1 MAGKIPND
9 PIMCLSFVNTQLR
22 DFYPDLDELCSA
34 FDTERSE
41 LEKKFSKYAIK
52 NLMFYIIVLYAIGF
66 VMNTFFNGLYDAY
79 FSLDFA
85 MIFKGQVWRLFTFI
99 LQPPSNSIIFVVFV
113 LYFYYLI
120 GSVLERIWGSFRFN
134 VYFFTGVILN
144 ILASLIIYLIWGLS
158 FKLSTNY
165 INLALFMAFAME
177 QPDMEVLLFF
187 IIPIKIKWMAIL
199 DAVIFGITIVFGYLV
214 PFLPRNVWYSLYA
227 AGFLAP
233 SAIMCYAN
241 ATAALVSMLNFIIFF
256 FLYKKGPAKSSTQRN
271 FDKAMRTAKKAQQN
285 ARKDYWQQNSGS
297 TQGNGG
303 TQYGTYG
310 SASSD
315 NRTQQSQAQ
324 HAKRGVPK
332 HRCAVCG
339 RTELD
344 DENLTFRFCSK
355 CAGNYE
361 YCSDHLYTHIHV
373 TGDKQ

>member
-1 MAGKIPND
+1 MNWFAK
-9 PIMCLSFVNTQLR
+9 F
-22 DFYPDLDELCSA
+22 
-34 FDTERSE
+34 
-41 LEKKFSKYAIK
+41 EKKFSKYAIK

-85 MIFKGQVWRLFTFI
+85 MIFKGQVWRLVTFI

-256 FLYKKGPAKSSTQRN
+256 FLYKKGPAKSSTQR
-271 FDKAMRTAKKAQQN
+271 KHSRMPEKSTGSRIVATLRAMVVSHYMEISLRIVRHNKVRHNTRSAACRSTDVQYAEGQNLTTKTSHSDSAQN
-285 ARKDYWQQNSGS
+285 ASATTN
-297 TQGNGG
+297 TVP
-303 TQYGTYG
+303 TTYIPT
-310 SASSD
+310 SM
-315 NRTQQSQAQ
+315 
-324 HAKRGVPK
+324 
-332 HRCAVCG
+332 
-339 RTELD
+339 
-344 DENLTFRFCSK
+344 
-355 CAGNYE
+355 
-361 YCSDHLYTHIHV
+361 
-373 TGDKQ
+373 

>member
-1 MAGKIPND
+1 MNWFAK
-9 PIMCLSFVNTQLR
+9 F
-22 DFYPDLDELCSA
+22 
-34 FDTERSE
+34 
-41 LEKKFSKYAIK
+41 EKKFSKYAIK

-85 MIFKGQVWRLFTFI
+85 MIFKGQVWRLVTFI

-256 FLYKKGPAKSSTQRN
+256 NSFFKRRWIGKIMYGIRNSFLIIVIFY
-271 FDKAMRTAKKAQQN
+271 
-285 ARKDYWQQNSGS
+285 YHLLESGRFY
-297 TQGNGG
+297 QIIYIRL
-303 TQYGTYG
+303 QIFFIEKIL
-310 SASSD
+310 
-315 NRTQQSQAQ
+315 
-324 HAKRGVPK
+324 KR
-332 HRCAVCG
+332 
-339 RTELD
+339 
-344 DENLTFRFCSK
+344 LT
-355 CAGNYE
+355 
-361 YCSDHLYTHIHV
+361 
-373 TGDKQ
+373 

>member
-1 MAGKIPND
+1 
-9 PIMCLSFVNTQLR
+9 
-22 DFYPDLDELCSA
+22 
-34 FDTERSE
+34 
-41 LEKKFSKYAIK
+41 
-52 NLMFYIIVLYAIGF
+52 
-66 VMNTFFNGLYDAY
+66 MNTFFNGLYDAY

-85 MIFKGQVWRLFTFI
+85 MIFKGQVWRLITFI

-241 ATAALVSMLNFIIFF
+241 ATAALVSM
-256 FLYKKGPAKSSTQRN
+256 
-271 FDKAMRTAKKAQQN
+271 QN
-285 ARKDYWQQNSGS
+285 ARKDYWQQNSGN

-303 TQYGTYG
+303 QPLYGDK
-310 SASSD
+310 SKDSQA
-315 NRTQQSQAQ
+315 QQSQAQ

-355 CAGNYE
+355 CVGNYE

-373 TGDKQ
+373 TGDKK

>member
-1 MAGKIPND
+1 MNWFAK
-9 PIMCLSFVNTQLR
+9 F
-22 DFYPDLDELCSA
+22 
-34 FDTERSE
+34 
-41 LEKKFSKYAIK
+41 EKKFSKYAIK
-52 NLMFYIIVLYAIGF
+52 NLMFYIIVFYAIGF

-85 MIFKGQVWRLFTFI
+85 MIFKGQVWRLVTFI

-199 DAVIFGITIVFGYLV
+199 DAVIFGITT
-214 PFLPRNVWYSLYA
+214 
-227 AGFLAP
+227 
-233 SAIMCYAN
+233 IMCYAN

-285 ARKDYWQQNSGS
+285 ARKDYWQQNSGN
-297 TQGNGG
+297 TQGNG
-303 TQYGTYG
+303 GTYG

-315 NRTQQSQAQ
+315 NRTQQSQTQ

-355 CAGNYE
+355 CVGNYE

>member
-1 MAGKIPND
+1 MNWFAK
-9 PIMCLSFVNTQLR
+9 F
-22 DFYPDLDELCSA
+22 
-34 FDTERSE
+34 
-41 LEKKFSKYAIK
+41 EKKFSKYAIK

-85 MIFKGQVWRLFTFI
+85 MIFKGQVWRLITFI

-227 AGFLAP
+227 AGSEKVEEFW
-233 SAIMCYAN
+233 S
-241 ATAALVSMLNFIIFF
+241 SMFF
-256 FLYKKGPAKSSTQRN
+256 ASGKYLLDILYGMEFS
-271 FDKAMRTAKKAQQN
+271 
-285 ARKDYWQQNSGS
+285 RKY
-297 TQGNGG
+297 
-303 TQYGTYG
+303 
-310 SASSD
+310 
-315 NRTQQSQAQ
+315 
-324 HAKRGVPK
+324 
-332 HRCAVCG
+332 
-339 RTELD
+339 
-344 DENLTFRFCSK
+344 DENLALNNK
-355 CAGNYE
+355 YE
-361 YCSDHLYTHIHV
+361 KSGKKLLW
-373 TGDKQ
+373 

>member
-1 MAGKIPND
+1 MNWFAK
-9 PIMCLSFVNTQLR
+9 F
-22 DFYPDLDELCSA
+22 
-34 FDTERSE
+34 
-41 LEKKFSKYAIK
+41 EKKFSKYAIK

-66 VMNTFFNGLYDAY
+66 VMNVFFNGLYDAY

-85 MIFKGQVWRLFTFI
+85 MIFKGQIWRLVTFI
-99 LQPPSNSIIFVVFV
+99 VQPPSNSIIFVVFV

-144 ILASLIIYLIWGLS
+144 ILASLIIYLVFGLS

-199 DAVIFGITIVFGYLV
+199 DAVVFGITIVFGYLV
-214 PFLPRNVWYSLYA
+214 PFLPQNVWYSLYM

-285 ARKDYWQQNSGS
+285 ARRE
-297 TQGNGG
+297 T
-303 TQYGTYG
+303 
-310 SASSD
+310 ASPD
-315 NRTQQSQAQ
+315 NREQQSQAQ

-355 CAGNYE
+355 CVGNYE

>member
-1 MAGKIPND
+1 MNWFAK
-9 PIMCLSFVNTQLR
+9 F
-22 DFYPDLDELCSA
+22 
-34 FDTERSE
+34 
-41 LEKKFSKYAIK
+41 EKKFSKYAIK

-85 MIFKGQVWRLFTFI
+85 MIFKGQVWRLVTFI
-99 LQPPSNSIIFVVFV
+99 VQPPSNSIIFVVFV

-120 GSVLERIWGSFRFN
+120 GSVLERIWGAFRFN

-144 ILASLIIYLIWGLS
+144 ILASLIIYLVFGLS

-214 PFLPRNVWYSLYA
+214 PFLPQNVWYSLYM

-285 ARKDYWQQNSGS
+285 ARKETVYQDS
-297 TQGNGG
+297 
-303 TQYGTYG
+303 
-310 SASSD
+310 
-315 NRTQQSQAQ
+315 RTQESQAQ

>member
-1 MAGKIPND
+1 MNWFAK
-9 PIMCLSFVNTQLR
+9 F
-22 DFYPDLDELCSA
+22 
-34 FDTERSE
+34 
-41 LEKKFSKYAIK
+41 EKKFSKYAIK

-214 PFLPRNVWYSLYA
+214 PFLPKNVWYSLYA

-285 ARKDYWQQNSGS
+285 ARKE
-297 TQGNGG
+297 T
-303 TQYGTYG
+303 
-310 SASSD
+310 ASSD
-315 NRTQQSQAQ
+315 NRAQQSQAQ

-373 TGDKQ
+373 TGDKK

>member
-1 MAGKIPND
+1 MNWFAK
-9 PIMCLSFVNTQLR
+9 F
-22 DFYPDLDELCSA
+22 
-34 FDTERSE
+34 
-41 LEKKFSKYAIK
+41 EKKFSKYAIK

-85 MIFKGQVWRLFTFI
+85 MIFKGQVWRLVTFI

-285 ARKDYWQQNSGS
+285 ARKEYWQQNSGN

-303 TQYGTYG
+303 TYGT
-310 SASSD
+310 ASSD
-315 NRTQQSQAQ
+315 NRTQQVRHNTRS
-324 HAKRGVPK
+324 
-332 HRCAVCG
+332 AVCRSTDVQYAEG
-339 RTELD
+339 Q
-344 DENLTFRFCSK
+344 NLTTKTSH
-355 CAGNYE
+355 
-361 YCSDHLYTHIHV
+361 SDSAQNASATTNIVPITYIPTSM
-373 TGDKQ
+373 

>member
-1 MAGKIPND
+1 MNWFAK
-9 PIMCLSFVNTQLR
+9 F
-22 DFYPDLDELCSA
+22 
-34 FDTERSE
+34 
-41 LEKKFSKYAIK
+41 EKKFSKYAIK

-85 MIFKGQVWRLFTFI
+85 MIFKGQVWRLVTFI
-99 LQPPSNSIIFVVFV
+99 VQPPSNSIIFVVFV

-120 GSVLERIWGSFRFN
+120 GTVLERIWGAFRFN

-144 ILASLIIYLIWGLS
+144 ILASLIIYLVFGLS

-177 QPDMEVLLFF
+177 QPAMEVLLFF

-285 ARKDYWQQNSGS
+285 ARKDYWQQNAGKGHWQQDNNAQS
-297 TQGNGG
+297 
-303 TQYGTYG
+303 GTYG
-310 SASSD
+310 SASFGGGI
-315 NRTQQSQAQ
+315 QQSQAQ
-324 HAKRGVPK
+324 SSRPQSSQSQQYQSSQFQPQRAKRGVPK

-355 CAGNYE
+355 CVGNYE

-373 TGDKQ
+373 TGDKH

>member
-1 MAGKIPND
+1 MNWFAK
-9 PIMCLSFVNTQLR
+9 F
-22 DFYPDLDELCSA
+22 
-34 FDTERSE
+34 
-41 LEKKFSKYAIK
+41 EKKFSKYAIK

-85 MIFKGQVWRLFTFI
+85 MIFKGQVWRLVTFI

-271 FDKAMRTAKKAQQN
+271 FDKAMRTAKKAQRMPEKSTGSRIVATLRAMVVSHYMEISLRIVRHNKVRHNTRSAACRSTDVQYAEGQNLTTKTSHSDSAQN
-285 ARKDYWQQNSGS
+285 ASATTN
-297 TQGNGG
+297 TVP
-303 TQYGTYG
+303 TTYIPT
-310 SASSD
+310 SM
-315 NRTQQSQAQ
+315 
-324 HAKRGVPK
+324 
-332 HRCAVCG
+332 
-339 RTELD
+339 
-344 DENLTFRFCSK
+344 
-355 CAGNYE
+355 
-361 YCSDHLYTHIHV
+361 
-373 TGDKQ
+373 

>member
-1 MAGKIPND
+1 MNWFAK
-9 PIMCLSFVNTQLR
+9 F
-22 DFYPDLDELCSA
+22 
-34 FDTERSE
+34 
-41 LEKKFSKYAIK
+41 EKKFSKYAIK

-144 ILASLIIYLIWGLS
+144 ILASLIIYLICGLS

-214 PFLPRNVWYSLYA
+214 PFLPKNVWYSLYA

-285 ARKDYWQQNSGS
+285 ARKE
-297 TQGNGG
+297 T
-303 TQYGTYG
+303 
-310 SASSD
+310 ASSD

-373 TGDKQ
+373 TGNKQ

>member
-1 MAGKIPND
+1 MNWFAK
-9 PIMCLSFVNTQLR
+9 F
-22 DFYPDLDELCSA
+22 
-34 FDTERSE
+34 
-41 LEKKFSKYAIK
+41 EKKFSKYAIK

-214 PFLPRNVWYSLYA
+214 PFS
-227 AGFLAP
+227 
-233 SAIMCYAN
+233 S
-241 ATAALVSMLNFIIFF
+241 
-256 FLYKKGPAKSSTQRN
+256 KKCMVQPVCSRFPCTISNYVLCQRN
-271 FDKAMRTAKKAQQN
+271 GGACVNAEFYNILLPVQERPGKEQYTEKLRQSNENSKESTAECQ
-285 ARKDYWQQNSGS
+285 
-297 TQGNGG
+297 
-303 TQYGTYG
+303 
-310 SASSD
+310 
-315 NRTQQSQAQ
+315 
-324 HAKRGVPK
+324 KRVL
-332 HRCAVCG
+332 AA
-339 RTELD
+339 E
-344 DENLTFRFCSK
+344 
-355 CAGNYE
+355 
-361 YCSDHLYTHIHV
+361 
-373 TGDKQ
+373 

>member
-1 MAGKIPND
+1 MNWFAK
-9 PIMCLSFVNTQLR
+9 F
-22 DFYPDLDELCSA
+22 
-34 FDTERSE
+34 
-41 LEKKFSKYAIK
+41 EKKFSKYAIK

-85 MIFKGQVWRLFTFI
+85 MIFKGQVWRLVTFI

-120 GSVLERIWGSFRFN
+120 GSVLEKIWGAFRFN

-285 ARKDYWQQNSGS
+285 GSVSFGSRAQGSQPQQP
-297 TQGNGG
+297 Q
-303 TQYGTYG
+303 
-310 SASSD
+310 SS
-315 NRTQQSQAQ
+315 QPQQFQSQQ
-324 HAKRGVPK
+324 YQPQRAKRGVPK

-355 CAGNYE
+355 CAGSYE

-373 TGDKQ
+373 TGNK

>member
-1 MAGKIPND
+1 MNWFAK
-9 PIMCLSFVNTQLR
+9 F
-22 DFYPDLDELCSA
+22 
-34 FDTERSE
+34 
-41 LEKKFSKYAIK
+41 EKKFSKYAIK

-285 ARKDYWQQNSGS
+285 ARKTIGS
-297 TQGNGG
+297 RIVATLRAMVVSRYMEISLRIVRHNKVRHN
-303 TQYGTYG
+303 TRSAACRSTDVQYAEG
-310 SASSD
+310 
-315 NRTQQSQAQ
+315 Q
-324 HAKRGVPK
+324 
-332 HRCAVCG
+332 
-339 RTELD
+339 
-344 DENLTFRFCSK
+344 NLTMKISH
-355 CAGNYE
+355 
-361 YCSDHLYTHIHV
+361 SDSAQNAPATTNTVQTTYIPTSM
-373 TGDKQ
+373 

>member
-1 MAGKIPND
+1 MNWFAK
-9 PIMCLSFVNTQLR
+9 F
-22 DFYPDLDELCSA
+22 
-34 FDTERSE
+34 
-41 LEKKFSKYAIK
+41 EKKFSKYAIK

-85 MIFKGQVWRLFTFI
+85 MIFKGQVWRLITFI

-285 ARKDYWQQNSGS
+285 ARKDYWQQNSGN

-303 TQYGTYG
+303 QPLYGDKSKDSQEHNKVRHNTRSAACRSTDVQYAEG
-310 SASSD
+310 
-315 NRTQQSQAQ
+315 Q
-324 HAKRGVPK
+324 
-332 HRCAVCG
+332 
-339 RTELD
+339 
-344 DENLTFRFCSK
+344 NLTTKTSH
-355 CAGNYE
+355 
-361 YCSDHLYTHIHV
+361 SDSAQNAPATTNTVPTTYIPTSM
-373 TGDKQ
+373 

>member
-1 MAGKIPND
+1 MNWFAK
-9 PIMCLSFVNTQLR
+9 F
-22 DFYPDLDELCSA
+22 
-34 FDTERSE
+34 
-41 LEKKFSKYAIK
+41 EKKFSKYAIK

-85 MIFKGQVWRLFTFI
+85 MIFKGQVWRLVTFI

-144 ILASLIIYLIWGLS
+144 ILASLIIYIIWGLS

-256 FLYKKGPAKSSTQRN
+256 FLYKKGLAKSSTQRN

-285 ARKDYWQQNSGS
+285 ARKE
-297 TQGNGG
+297 T
-303 TQYGTYG
+303 
-310 SASSD
+310 ASSD

-355 CAGNYE
+355 CVGNYE

-373 TGDKQ
+373 TEDKH

>member
-1 MAGKIPND
+1 MNWFAK
-9 PIMCLSFVNTQLR
+9 F
-22 DFYPDLDELCSA
+22 
-34 FDTERSE
+34 
-41 LEKKFSKYAIK
+41 EKKFSKYAIK

-214 PFLPRNVWYSLYA
+214 PFLPRNVWYSLYE

-271 FDKAMRTAKKAQQN
+271 FDKAMKTAKKAQQN
-285 ARKDYWQQNSGS
+285 ARKE
-297 TQGNGG
+297 T
-303 TQYGTYG
+303 
-310 SASSD
+310 ASSD
-315 NRTQQSQAQ
+315 SRAQQSQAQ

-355 CAGNYE
+355 CVGNYE

-373 TGDKQ
+373 TGNKQ